1 MEITTVSFERIKN
14 VMDKAVKLVQD
25 ADRILQ
31 TTGFPLQFNTITIT
45 EDTALGTTPGN
56 YILIPIREEDE
67 AT

>member
-1 MEITTVSFERIKN
+1 
-14 VMDKAVKLVQD
+14 MDKAVKLVQD

-31 TTGFPLQFNTITIT
+31 TVGFPLQFNTITIR
-45 EDTALGTTPGN
+45 EDAALGVTPGN